1 MLQFQTWKVV
11 LIVGICLFGLLSA
24 APNIYPQALRTWL
37 SQNAPIIP
45 HKPIT
50 LGLDLQGGVYVLFE
64 AEIEVAAKDKL
75 QNLLDE
81 VRKGLRKQGITY
93 SGLAVQGDVLTV
105 RILDIAKVEAARTY
119 LKTLAQPAGAGFSGV
134 AATDYDVRVE
144 DDGLATLTVTAAGKE
159 QMRVSAMAQSVE
171 TLRKRIDP
179 DGTKEASFQLQGE
192 RRIVVQVPG
201 ETDAEQIIKKGKT
214 TAKLTFHMVDESVS
228 QADIDAKRIPPGSK
242 LLKEKR
248 GRGANAIVVDIVIK
262 ERAII
267 TGDMLEKA
275 GGSFD
280 SQTQMPIITFK
291 FNAQGSRRFA
301 DITRD
306 SVGKRFAAVIDD
318 EVITAP
324 VIRSPI
330 LGGTGQI
337 EGDFTIEEANET
349 AVLLN
354 SGALFVPLKD
364 QDQRTVG
371 PELGKDSIVAGQ
383 YSALG
388 GLVLVAGFM
397 LFNYRLFGVFA
408 NVALLANLIVLLG
421 MMTMFGATLTLPG
434 VAAFVL
440 TMGMAVDANVLIYER
455 IKEEMRNGK
464 TLIASLDSGFERAMA
479 TIIDANA
486 THALAGLILLEVGSG
501 PVRGFAVAFFLG
513 ILTSFFTSI
522 FVTRLL
528 VVTWLRNARPTKLA
542 I

>member
-1 MLQFQTWKVV
+1 MLQYQTWKVV
-11 LIVGICLFGLLSA
+11 LVLGICLFGLISA
-24 APNIYPQALRTWL
+24 APNLYPQAFRTWL
-37 SQNAPIIP
+37 AQNAPIIP

-81 VRKGLRKQGITY
+81 VRKGLRKANITY

-105 RILDIAKVEAARTY
+105 KILDTGKIEAARTF
-119 LKTLAQPAGAGFSGV
+119 LKGLAQPAGAGFSGV
-134 AATDYDVRVE
+134 AATDYDVNVSDE
-144 DDGLATLTVTAAGKE
+144 GLASLTMTGAGRE
-159 QMRVSAMAQSVE
+159 QMRASAMTQSVE

-179 DGTKEASFQLQGE
+179 DGTKEASFQPQGE

-228 QADIDAKRIPPGSK
+228 PSDIEAKRIPPGSR

-248 GRGANAIVVDIVIK
+248 GRGANAAEIDIVIK

-275 GGSFD
+275 GGTFD
-280 SQTQMPIITFK
+280 SQTQLPIITFK
-291 FNAQGSRRFA
+291 FNAQGARRFA

-306 SVGKRFAAVIDD
+306 SVGKRFAAVLDD

-349 AVLLN
+349 AILLN

-364 QDQRTVG
+364 VEQRT
-371 PELGKDSIVAGQ
+371 Q
-383 YSALG
+383 
-388 GLVLVAGFM
+388 
-397 LFNYRLFGVFA
+397 
-408 NVALLANLIVLLG
+408 NVAPTPHVL
-421 MMTMFGATLTLPG
+421 F
-434 VAAFVL
+434 
-440 TMGMAVDANVLIYER
+440 
-455 IKEEMRNGK
+455 K
-464 TLIASLDSGFERAMA
+464 
-479 TIIDANA
+479 
-486 THALAGLILLEVGSG
+486 
-501 PVRGFAVAFFLG
+501 
-513 ILTSFFTSI
+513 
-522 FVTRLL
+522 
-528 VVTWLRNARPTKLA
+528 
-542 I
+542 